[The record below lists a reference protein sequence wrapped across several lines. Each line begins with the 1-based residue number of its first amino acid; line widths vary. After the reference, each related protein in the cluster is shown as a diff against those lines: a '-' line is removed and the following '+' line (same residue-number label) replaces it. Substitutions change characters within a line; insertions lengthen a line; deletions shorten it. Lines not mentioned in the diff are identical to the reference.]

1 MTIDPKKIKYADI
14 QWEDDD
20 SEQPTSNDQQSVLQG
35 EERFDFASA
44 LAKES
49 IQAVKI
55 YSGMQI
61 EGRVISISPT
71 SNDVLVEI
79 SPIQTGV
86 LDKIQITNEDGT
98 FKAQAGDKIKAY
110 VVSKSQDE
118 IQLSMTL
125 SHSRQAAEDLV
136 AAMKNRVPVRGKVA
150 KENKGGFE
158 VTVLGKTGFCPVSQI
173 DTHFVANK
181 AEYIGREFD
190 FLITKVEYGGKN
202 IVVSRSELLR
212 QEAEKKFDEISAAL
226 PDAPV
231 LSGVV
236 REVRDFGAFI
246 DLGGFEG
253 FVHVSELSHSRI
265 SRIQDFLS
273 KGDKIRVKPIRVEVK
288 DGKRRLAL
296 SMKAT
301 SDDPWSTAVEN
312 FKEGQ
317 SYPATV
323 VKLETFGAFVS
334 LVPGVE
340 GLIHVSEMSYEKR
353 VTHPSQVLAVG
364 DKITVRVLGINEEQK
379 KMSLSLKDKNS
390 DPWLSVSTQFPV
402 NSLVQG
408 KVERLKDFGAIIELV
423 PGITG
428 LLPTGT
434 LRKAFGESFRKH
446 ASPPKEIQVSVRAID
461 TEHKKIL
468 LSLPNIGE
476 DTDDAHDY
484 KAWVEEQNKAPQT
497 KASKDTGSFGALL
510 AARLQQG
517 AKP

>member
-20 SEQPTSNDQQSVLQG
+20 SDASAGKDQQSLLQG
-35 EERFDFASA
+35 EERFDFATA
-44 LAKES
+44 LAKEAV
-49 IQAVKI
+49 QAI
-55 YSGMQI
+55 PLHNGMQV
-61 EGRVISISPT
+61 EGRIISISQT
-71 SNDVLVEI
+71 SNDVLVEL

-86 LDKIQITNEDGT
+86 LDKIQITNDDGT
-98 FKAQAGDKIKAY
+98 FKAQPGDKIKAY

-125 SHSRQAAEDLV
+125 SHSRQAAEDLI
-136 AAMKNRVPVRGKVA
+136 AAMRNRVPVRGKVV
-150 KENKGGFE
+150 KENKGGFDIS
-158 VTVLGKTGFCPVSQI
+158 VLGKSAFCPVSQI

-181 AEYIGREFD
+181 ADYIGKEFD
-190 FLITKVEYGGKN
+190 FLVTKVENGGKN
-202 IVVSRSELLR
+202 LVVSRSELLR
-212 QEAEKKFDEISAAL
+212 QEAEKKLVEIEAAL

-253 FVHVSELSHSRI
+253 FVHVSELSHSRV

-273 KGDKIRVKPIRVEVK
+273 KGDKVRVKPIRVEVK
-288 DGKRRLAL
+288 EGKKRLAL

-301 SDDPWSTAVEN
+301 TDDPWSNAVEN

-317 SYPATV
+317 SYPGTV
-323 VKLETFGAFVS
+323 MKLETFGAFVS
-334 LVPGVE
+334 LTPGVE

-353 VTHPSQVLAVG
+353 VTHPSQVLNVG
-364 DKITVRVLGINEEQK
+364 DKINVRVLSISEAQK
-379 KMSLSLKDKNS
+379 KISLSLKDKNA
-390 DPWLSVSTQFPV
+390 DPWLNITTQFPV
-402 NSLVQG
+402 NSLVSG
-408 KVERLKDFGAIIELV
+408 KVERLKDFGAIIELT

-446 ASPPKEIQVSVRAID
+446 ASPPKEIQVSIRAID
-461 TEHKKIL
+461 TDHKKIL
-468 LSLPNIGE
+468 LSLPNMADE
-476 DTDDAHDY
+476 ADDAQDY
-484 KAWVEEQNKAPQT
+484 KAWTEEQSKSQQVKVT
-497 KASKDTGSFGALL
+497 KDTGSFGALL

-517 AKP
+517 NKP